1 MTNEEF
7 KISCPHCGRHLSFDD
22 SMFDQEFE
30 CPSCGKGVRT
40 PPRPELPPGAP
51 ASTDAPGAPDEP
63 ASPRDAAAPEPP
75 QDAAKAPPV
84 SIEIVRHGDG
94 GERRK
99 RRLRTIGVAAA
110 VVVLLLGLS
119 LCIRSCRKKP
129 SKSSP
134 SRPAA
139 ERTTPAP
146 GGGGREFVRNH
157 IRENG
162 NCRVVSLTKRGGDVV
177 VCDRN
182 DWAAQRCPRDMTDAL
197 HRAAEE
203 HEKIVDVTVT
213 EGGRWLVL
221 WGENA
226 GAWRGIPRGLESALR
241 QFNRDGET
249 IYSATFN
256 DSGDWIAIS
265 DEHYNAAGSIA
276 DWLADGARKFGILR
290 AACVSENAAVAVF
303 DGGYKFFG
311 PVPEDLKAALRK
323 TNLDVRIVKIAG
335 SAWFFADEYGSY
347 QFNM

>member
-1 MTNEEF
+1 MENEDF
-7 KISCPHCGRHLSFDD
+7 KIACPHCGQHLAFDP
-22 SMFDQEFE
+22 SMFDQSFE
-30 CPSCGKGVRT
+30 CPSCGKPVRT
-40 PPRPELPPGAP
+40 PPK
-51 ASTDAPGAPDEP
+51 
-63 ASPRDAAAPEPP
+63 PEPP
-75 QDAAKAPPV
+75 PADATGTPDPDDPSDPKPAESMDAPESSPDSGQPAV
-84 SIEIVRHGDG
+84 VIETVRRGDG
-94 GERRK
+94 GERRR
-99 RRLRTIGVAAA
+99 RRLRTIGVAAG
-110 VVVLLLGLS
+110 VVVAVLGLS

-129 SKSSP
+129 SKPSP

-139 ERTTPAP
+139 ERTTPP
-146 GGGGREFVRNH
+146 SGGGGREFIRNH

-197 HRAAEE
+197 RQAADEY
-203 HEKIVDVTVT
+203 EKIVDVTIT

-221 WGENA
+221 WGKNA
-226 GAWRGIPRGLESALR
+226 GAWRGIPPGLESALR
-241 QFNRDGET
+241 TFNREGET

-323 TNLDVRIVKIAG
+323 THLDVRIVKIAG